1 MAGDA
6 EDALPISTLG
16 DLAGLCAPTSDAA
29 ACQVADN
36 HRQ

>member
-16 DLAGLCAPTSDAA
+16 DLAGLCARPSDAA